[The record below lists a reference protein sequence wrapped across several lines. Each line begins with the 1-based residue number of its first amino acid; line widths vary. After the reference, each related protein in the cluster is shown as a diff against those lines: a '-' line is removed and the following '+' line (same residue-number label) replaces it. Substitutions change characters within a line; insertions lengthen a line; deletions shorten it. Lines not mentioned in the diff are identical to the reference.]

1 MDQERLI
8 NLAITY
14 YKFNNYNDFG
24 RYSNLRYSY
33 WRQSLSYVC
42 GITDASILRSIFNKM
57 VKRYVL
63 KKVKYQQMTFYV
75 FDIYG
80 EYNHHKHKCSFKMT
94 FN

>member
-14 YKFNNYNDFG
+14 YKLNNYNDFG

-42 GITDASILRSIFNKM
+42 GITDSSVLRAIFNKM
-57 VKRYVL
+57 VKRNIL

-75 FDIYG
+75 FDIYD
-80 EYNHHKHKCSFKMT
+80 EHNFHEHKCSFKMT